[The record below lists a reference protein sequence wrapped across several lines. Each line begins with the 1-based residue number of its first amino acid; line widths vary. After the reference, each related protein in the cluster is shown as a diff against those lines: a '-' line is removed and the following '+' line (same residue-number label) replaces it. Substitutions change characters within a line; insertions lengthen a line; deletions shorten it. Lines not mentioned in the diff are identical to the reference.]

1 MVRGDGA
8 GVRAPPADGLGERGM
23 IEAREVEEPEQVGV
37 PDVEEEVVGA
47 GVVAVLH
54 ELHQR
59 EAEELLIEPD
69 GLLGVPADQGE
80 VMHAL
85 NRGRRPVSSR
95 MQVALAQL
103 LPAGTDSL
111 ELRTLWLWHNP
122 PPFMC
127 SRSLL
132 RGGGAQGGPPPSNT
146 PASAL
151 SIPQPPPHPPRSN
164 PPS

>member
-1 MVRGDGA
+1 
-8 GVRAPPADGLGERGM
+8 M
-23 IEAREVEEPEQVGV
+23 IVAREVEEPEQVAV
-37 PDVEEEVVGA
+37 PDVEAEVVGA

-69 GLLGVPADQGE
+69 SLLGVPADQGE

-111 ELRTLWLWHNP
+111 ELGTLWLWHKP

-132 RGGGAQGGPPPSNT
+132 RGGGSESGRPPRHQPSSVLPVPHAAPN
-146 PASAL
+146 PHR
-151 SIPQPPPHPPRSN
+151 PDPRRRPPHPL
-164 PPS
+164 

>member
-1 MVRGDGA
+1 
-8 GVRAPPADGLGERGM
+8 M
-23 IEAREVEEPEQVGV
+23 IVAREVEEPEQVAV

-69 GLLGVPADQGE
+69 SLLGVPADQGE

-85 NRGRRPVSSR
+85 NPGRRPVSSP

-103 LPAGTDSL
+103 LPAATGPL
-111 ELRTLWLWHNP
+111 EPGTLWLPHNP
-122 PPFMC
+122 PPLLGSP
-127 SRSLL
+127 SR
-132 RGGGAQGGPPPSNT
+132 
-146 PASAL
+146 
-151 SIPQPPPHPPRSN
+151 
-164 PPS
+164 